1 MTAGRGGATVQP
13 MLARLRLV
21 PETERFFDL
30 FNRSASN
37 ALEAARLLADLL
49 DGFGDVPTAAARL
62 KELERHGDGI
72 THAVFQALNHSY
84 LTPVDREDIGPL
96 ASALDDVMDNIE
108 AAGRRIALYQ
118 ITATTPLA
126 RQFGRVILEQ
136 VEALN
141 AAVPLLEDR
150 SRAAE
155 LQRVLEPVHH
165 LENEGDD
172 LLAEAIEHLYDG
184 VQHVPQL
191 IAARRWGDVFRL
203 LEDTTD
209 KAERAAVVIR
219 AIVDKNA

>member
-141 AAVPLLEDR
+141 AAMPLLEDR